1 VDFDMSQATLRY
13 FGVTLGEVPHSERT
27 DARLG
32 RFIATPDPM
41 PVGTAM
47 MVDETPHVV
56 TRVEE
61 GATSGMWL
69 WADGMVL
76 PLAVPAHAPVT
87 APTAID
93 DIPTAPMSPPPV
105 AAAPPVVPEQDAPTV
120 ITDDEP
126 GKPDESKR
134 KRRRPAKTVIG
145 R

>member
-1 VDFDMSQATLRY
+1 MSQATLRY
-13 FGVTLGEVPHSERT
+13 FGVTLGEVPPSERT

-32 RFIATPDPM
+32 RFITTPDPM

-76 PLAVPAHAPVT
+76 PLSAPAHAPVT

-93 DIPTAPMSPPPV
+93 DIPTAPMSPPV
-105 AAAPPVVPEQDAPTV
+105 AAATPIVPEQDAPTV
-120 ITDDEP
+120 ITDDQP

>member
-1 VDFDMSQATLRY
+1 MSQATLRY
-13 FGVTLGEVPHSERT
+13 FGVTLGEVPDSERT

-69 WADGMVL
+69 WAEGMVL
-76 PLAVPAHAPVT
+76 PLSVPTHAPVT
-87 APTAID
+87 TPTAID
-93 DIPTAPMSPPPV
+93 DIPTAPMSPPP
-105 AAAPPVVPEQDAPTV
+105 AAATPVVPEQDAPTV